1 MPTLEPP
8 LAAAHASRAA
18 LVRDRVER
26 LRALPVGAA
35 HETERVIAAL
45 CAAGQQLL
53 DERSPLGAALRRDL
67 VESSGLH
74 PCMVDWGLCT
84 SLNTLQPDVLRA
96 LVHAQHSSTRCLAI
110 PHRLVAVVLA
120 GNLFSSALRALFLP
134 LLAGAN
140 VIAKA
145 ASADDALPRAL
156 KRALEHTDREV
167 AERLQ
172 IVSFAREDT
181 AASDALLAHADAVSA
196 YGDDATLRA
205 LARAA
210 RPGCSFIPHGHG
222 ISLAY
227 VARSQLMAATS
238 ARDAAD
244 RLALD
249 VAAYDQ
255 RGCLSPQ
262 FAFVES
268 GGAIEPR
275 AFAELLARVSLP
287 LVAELLPAGALDT
300 SAQAARL
307 QWQAVA
313 AARGELYQAPSHAVS
328 FEGELA
334 PRPSPGG
341 RLLSIY
347 TSADSAALPAQLAR
361 FGAHLKCMGV
371 AGSVLTR
378 AQLAASLREIAP
390 LDVCRMGEM
399 QTPSFDA
406 YADGQPPF
414 AGLFTFQDVH

>member
-8 LAAAHASRAA
+8 MAAGNVSRAA
-18 LVRDRVER
+18 LVLDRAER
-26 LRALPVGAA
+26 LRALPVGRA

-45 CAAGQQLL
+45 CAAGRMLL
-53 DERSPLGAALRRDL
+53 DDRSLLGAALRRDL
-67 VESSGLH
+67 VKSTGLH
-74 PCMVDWGLCT
+74 ASMIDWGLCT

-96 LVHAQHSSTRCLAI
+96 LVHAQHSSTRCLAV

-120 GNLFSSALRALFLP
+120 GNLFSSALRALLLP

-140 VIAKA
+140 VLAKA
-145 ASADDALPRAL
+145 ASEDGVLPRAL
-156 KRALEHTDREV
+156 KRALDSTDRELG
-167 AERLQ
+167 ERLQ
-172 IVSFAREDT
+172 IVSFGRDDADAT
-181 AASDALLAHADAVSA
+181 HALLANADAVSA

-205 LARAA
+205 LAQAA
-210 RPGCSFIPHGHG
+210 RPGCSFIAHGHG
-222 ISLAY
+222 ISAAY
-227 VARSQLMAATS
+227 IDRSQLMAAAS

-287 LVAELLPAGALDT
+287 LLAELLPAGAADP
-300 SAQAARL
+300 SAQAAQL

-313 AARGELYQAPSHAVS
+313 AARGELYKAPSHAVS
-328 FEGELA
+328 FEQQLP
-334 PRPSPGG
+334 PRASPGG
-341 RLLSIY
+341 RLISVY
-347 TSADSAALPAQLAR
+347 ACASVRALPAQLAR
-361 FGAHLKCMGV
+361 FGAHLKCVGV
-371 AGSVLTR
+371 AGSAETR
-378 AQLAASLREIAP
+378 GQVAESLREIAP
-390 LDVCRMGEM
+390 VSVCRLGDM

-414 AGLFTFQDVH
+414 AGLFTFREMQ